1 MDGMVLH
8 MSLDQTLLNDMKQAM
23 KNKDKETV
31 SVIRM
36 LRSALQNEAI
46 KKNGSLSEEDELAV
60 LSRELKQRK
69 DSLQAFDKADRHDL
83 VEKLEFEIKVLQNYL
98 PKQLTNEEL
107 EQIIQE
113 TINEVGASSKKD
125 FGKVMS
131 TVMPKVK
138 GRADGK
144 IVNQLVQKYLS

>member
-1 MDGMVLH
+1 
-8 MSLDQTLLNDMKQAM
+8 MSLDKKLMDDMKQAM

-36 LRSALQNEAI
+36 IRSALQNETI
-46 KKNGSLSEEDELAV
+46 KKNGSLSEEDEIAV

-69 DSLQAFDKADRHDL
+69 DSLQAFDKAGRHDL
-83 VEKLEFEIKVLQNYL
+83 VEKLEFEMKVLERYL

-113 TINEVGASSKKD
+113 TIKEIGASSKQD

-131 TVMPKVK
+131 KVMPKVK

-144 IVNQLVQKYLS
+144 VVNQLVQQYLS

>member
-46 KKNGSLSEEDELAV
+46 KKSGSLSEEDELAV

>member
-1 MDGMVLH
+1 

-46 KKNGSLSEEDELAV
+46 KKSGSLSEEDELAV

-144 IVNQLVQKYLS
+144 IVNQIVQKYLP